1 MKNLALRLSA
11 VALLAVPLG
20 TARADLVLRTL
31 TLQSGQGV
39 GATTTILTV
48 SGGNAGNEQGCFAF
62 GGTGVAG
69 AYSNGDNNLAG
80 TTVNQGNLCTEGAA
94 NDLDN
99 PLGPPKNQVVTLGS
113 LGITN
118 TSQVGLVLNLNQVSN
133 TGMTINDMNLSFYT
147 AGGDVIFN
155 ATLPDNW
162 CTIASLCSGLNT
174 FLASVPGQGGNGY
187 VFVLNAAQQAGLA
200 AAIAASNTSF
210 ANILVGSGAN
220 FGCVATQGADCKVAT
235 TGAESIQ
242 LAQITGGQS
251 TVPEPS
257 TTALMATGLIGL
269 VGVARRRRRKS

>member
-1 MKNLALRLSA
+1 
-11 VALLAVPLG
+11 
-20 TARADLVLRTL
+20 LVLSTL
-31 TLQSGQGV
+31 TLETGQGF
-39 GATTTILTV
+39 GATTTILTL

-62 GGTGVAG
+62 GNTAG
-69 AYSNGDNNLAG
+69 AYSNGDSNLSG
-80 TTVNQGNLCTEGAA
+80 TGVNTGNLCTEAGA

-99 PLGPPKNQVVTLGS
+99 PLGPPKNQTVTLGS

-118 TSQVGLVLNLNQVSN
+118 TTQVGLVLNLNQISN

-155 ATLPDNW
+155 ATLPDGW
-162 CTIASLCSGLNT
+162 CTIASLCSGGNT

-187 VFVLNAAQQAGLA
+187 VFLLNAAQQAGLA

-210 ANILVGSGAN
+210 ANIIVGSGAN
-220 FGCVATQGADCKVAT
+220 FGCTATAGADCKVAT

-242 LAQITGGQS
+242 LAQITGQVS
-251 TVPEPS
+251 VTPEPS

-269 VGVARRRRRKS
+269 IGVARRRRRQS

>member
-1 MKNLALRLSA
+1 MNKLALRLSA
-11 VALLAVPLG
+11 VALLAIPVG
-20 TARADLVLRTL
+20 TARADLVLSTL
-31 TLQSGQGV
+31 TLETGQGF
-39 GATTTILTV
+39 GATTTILTL

-62 GGTGVAG
+62 GNTAG
-69 AYSNGDNNLAG
+69 AYSNGDSNLSG
-80 TTVNQGNLCTEGAA
+80 TGVNTGNLCTEAGA

-99 PLGPPKNQVVTLGS
+99 PLGPPKNQTVTLGS

-118 TSQVGLVLNLNQVSN
+118 TTQVGLVLNLNQISN

-155 ATLPDNW
+155 ATLPDGW
-162 CTIASLCSGLNT
+162 CTIASLCSGGNT

-187 VFVLNAAQQAGLA
+187 VFLLNAAQQAGLA

-210 ANILVGSGAN
+210 ANIIVGSGAN
-220 FGCVATQGADCKVAT
+220 FGCTATAGADCKVAT

-242 LAQITGGQS
+242 LAQITGQVS
-251 TVPEPS
+251 FTPEPS

-269 VGVARRRRRKS
+269 IGVARRRRRQS